1 MAASHTHPI
10 DIFVREFV
18 KELNENNAAIFAGAG
33 LSVPAGYVNWKR
45 LLSPLA
51 EELGVDI
58 EREHDLVSLAQY
70 HNNANGRGKLNQ
82 QLMDEIGVSREPT
95 DNHKLLARLPI
106 STYWTTNYDKL
117 IEKALEQSGKIPD
130 VKYTTNHLAMTKKKR
145 DAVVYKMH
153 GDIDHPDKAVITKDD
168 YERYQMSF
176 GPFIN
181 ALSGDLISKTF
192 LFLGFSFTDPN
203 LDYVM
208 SRIRIHFNEH
218 QRQHYCI
225 FKTCSRTDYDSDED
239 FNHAEIK
246 QQLVINDLKR
256 FQVKVLLI
264 DSYEQIAT
272 ILKRIEMA
280 YRCNTVF
287 LSGSAHVFEPWTRTK
302 VESFLCKLGN
312 ILIERGYKLSSGI
325 GLGIGNALITGAI
338 QGIYQ
343 SNDGSISDRLIM
355 RPFPQ
360 HIEDA
365 NERIEIWKQYRQ
377 EVIGYAGIAIFFMGN
392 KKQDDSVVLA
402 DGCLKEFE
410 IACKLGLIVVPIGAS
425 GHAAQELYRI
435 VSAEYKKYYP
445 QADQAFLDCID
456 QLNNATDDPDTLL
469 SSLLTTIDL
478 ASKFQ
483 RLV

>member
-1 MAASHTHPI
+1 MASLNNQPI
-10 DIFVREFV
+10 DLFIRDFV
-18 KELNENNAAIFAGAG
+18 KELNENNTAIFAGAG

-45 LLSPLA
+45 LLTPLA
-51 EELGVDI
+51 EELGIDI

-95 DNHKLLARLPI
+95 INHNILARLPI

-117 IEKALEQSGKIPD
+117 IEKALEQAGKIPD
-130 VKYTTNHLAMTKKKR
+130 VKYTTNQLAITKKKR

-225 FKTCSRTDYDSDED
+225 FKTCSRTDYDNDED

-264 DSYEQIAT
+264 DSYDQIAT
-272 ILKRIEMA
+272 ILRRIEMT
-280 YRCNTVF
+280 YRCNTIF

-302 VESFLCKLGN
+302 VEGFLCRLGH
-312 ILIERGYKLSSGI
+312 ILIEKGYRISSGI

-338 QGIYQ
+338 QKVYQ
-343 SNDGSISDRLIM
+343 NHGDSIADHLIM

-360 HIEDA
+360 YIKEVD
-365 NERIEIWKQYRQ
+365 ERQRIWRQYRQ

-392 KKQDDSVVLA
+392 KSEGGKVVVA
-402 DGCLKEFE
+402 DGCIKEFE
-410 IACKLGLIVVPIGAS
+410 IAHNLGLVVIPVGAS
-425 GHAAQELYRI
+425 GHAAQDIFESIKADYT
-435 VSAEYKKYYP
+435 KYYP
-445 QADQAFLDCID
+445 QADAAFLEYIE
-456 QLNNATDDPDTLL
+456 QLNNTTDDPETLL
-469 SSLLTTIDL
+469 SSLLAVIDF

-483 RLV
+483 KQT